1 VIVLCLLG
9 FVHWIIS
16 LFSGRKWSTEN
27 TKLILV
33 FLWLALPVTYVMV
46 TTPVLYNSF
55 RQFIFITP
63 PLFVFA
69 AIALQFLQDR
79 LESRVVFPLLVA
91 LTLIPGI
98 LSLFTPH
105 PYQYIYFNQFAGGV
119 RGAFR
124 NYDLDYW
131 YISAK
136 EAMEYVDAVAPK
148 NARILVWDGGAR
160 TAALYN
166 RPDISINEVTQITA
180 ADYPSYQF
188 AVIAT
193 RLNRDK
199 IVPEG
204 WTPIHAVSRNGA
216 DLFVIYE
223 INGE

>member
-1 VIVLCLLG
+1 
-9 FVHWIIS
+9 
-16 LFSGRKWSTEN
+16 
-27 TKLILV
+27 
-33 FLWLALPVTYVMV
+33 MV

-148 NARILVWDGGAR
+148 SAHILVWDSGVR
-160 TAALYN
+160 AATLYK
-166 RPDISINEVTQITA
+166 RPDMSIDDVTQITEA
-180 ADYPSYQF
+180 EYPSYQF
-188 AVIAT
+188 AVIT
-193 RLNRDK
+193 TQMNRDK
-199 IVPEG
+199 GVPED
-204 WTPIHAVSRNGA
+204 WAPIHAVSRNGA